1 MAAFAPAPA
10 SIRTQASPSPEAPPV
25 TTAFTS
31 LTSMELLL
39 SIDQMIYEM
48 IVSHRFWKMDSFHH
62 SVGDDPFNSPT

>member
-31 LTSMELLL
+31 LTSIELLL
-39 SIDQMIYEM
+39 SIDPMIYEM
-48 IVSHRFWKMDSFHH
+48 IVSHRF
-62 SVGDDPFNSPT
+62 